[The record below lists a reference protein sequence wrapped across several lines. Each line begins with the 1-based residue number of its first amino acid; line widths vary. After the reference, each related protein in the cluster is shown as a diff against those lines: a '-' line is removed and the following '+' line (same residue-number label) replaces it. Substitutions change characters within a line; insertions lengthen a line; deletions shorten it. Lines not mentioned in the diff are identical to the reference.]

1 MLVLFSD
8 DRSKIPVLMAFR
20 TTILEFHT
28 NLFKALTIP
37 WNTEIPEDK
46 NNFLFGLQADI
57 KEFW

>member
-1 MLVLFSD
+1 
-8 DRSKIPVLMAFR
+8 MAFR